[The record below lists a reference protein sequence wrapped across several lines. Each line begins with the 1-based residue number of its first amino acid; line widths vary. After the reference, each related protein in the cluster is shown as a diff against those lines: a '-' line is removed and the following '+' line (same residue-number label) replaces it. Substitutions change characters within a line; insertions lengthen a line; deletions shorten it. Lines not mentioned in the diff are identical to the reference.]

1 MEGSVANHFAKTAQ
15 ASADKAEVKGQSEI
29 RSAQDSAKNAEG
41 SLSNKVD
48 DFRSEAGST
57 LTKAIG
63 RVQSIVARSKA
74 NKMGL
79 SSLITR
85 SIDMLTGLSNVAKGA
100 SLCSAIALSLG
111 GCATTPIPNEQIAVA
126 KSSVQRAEQ
135 NGAPELAPVE
145 MSTARQELA
154 SAEKAAADHEAQSA
168 TQWAEKANVDAQL
181 AEATAQEHRAHK
193 AATEFDAS
201 MATLRQE
208 TQRSS
213 QPNQ

>member
-1 MEGSVANHFAKTAQ
+1 MLVGIS
-15 ASADKAEVKGQSEI
+15 SM
-29 RSAQDSAKNAEG
+29 
-41 SLSNKVD
+41 
-48 DFRSEAGST
+48 
-57 LTKAIG
+57 
-63 RVQSIVARSKA
+63 AR
-74 NKMGL
+74 
-79 SSLITR
+79 
-85 SIDMLTGLSNVAKGA
+85 GA
-100 SLCSAIALSLG
+100 SLCIVIALSVA
-111 GCATTPIPNEQIAVA
+111 GCASTPLPNEQIAVA

-154 SAEKAAADHEAQSA
+154 SAEKAAADREAQPA

-181 AEATAQEHRAHK
+181 AEATAQERRAHK